1 MRIDTAREIFVQIN
15 SKKYTD
21 AEKRM
26 AILEVLQMPT
36 HNSISKAAMLEVIG
50 YLWGVAFDIPEET
63 KRRLRNGRY

>member
-36 HNSISKAAMLEVIG
+36 HNSISKCAMLEVIG
-50 YLWGVAFDIPEET
+50 YL
-63 KRRLRNGRY
+63 LS

>member
-21 AEKRM
+21 VEKRM

-36 HNSISKAAMLEVIG
+36 HNSISKCAMLEVIG
-50 YLWGVAFDIPEET
+50 YLLSLAFDIPEEAME
-63 KRRLRNGRY
+63 NE

>member
-21 AEKRM
+21 VEKRM

-36 HNSISKAAMLEVIG
+36 HNSISKVAMLEVIG
-50 YLWGVAFDIPEET
+50 YLWGGAFDIPEET
-63 KRRLRNGRY
+63 KRSLRNGRY